1 MKKIFENIKI
11 KKLDIWA
18 IYICLLIFTYTIFIG
33 SPIKDNTQV
42 INLIALITFLI
53 YFLVI
58 LIKRRKILKGKLDI
72 FVLLLTFS
80 SYIALFFGNYSNLE
94 ATISYLIK
102 YTVLFGLY
110 IIIRDIVKQDKKY
123 INYLIFTFSISG
135 IYIFFIG
142 LDNITFNFSEKFL
155 DKIGNVIVDNSDKR
169 FMSVFGYANTCAIL
183 NVVLSIFAIT
193 KSINTN
199 SKKEFIFYNVCLFF
213 NITSLIISYSRSCWI
228 IAIVI
233 YLTLIILNKENR
245 EKCIEIILRTRNLSF
260 NI

>member
-1 MKKIFENIKI
+1 MNKILKNIKI

-18 IYICLLIFTYTIFIG
+18 IYICLLLFTFTIFIG
-33 SPIKDNTQV
+33 SPIKDNTQI
-42 INLIALITFLI
+42 INLIVLVTFLI
-53 YFLVI
+53 YFVI
-58 LIKRRKILKGKLDI
+58 CLIKRRKILKGRLDI
-72 FVLLLTFS
+72 LVLLLTFS
-80 SYIALFFGNYSNLE
+80 SYIALLFGNYSNLE

-102 YTVLFGLY
+102 YTALLGLY
-110 IIIRDIVKQDKKY
+110 LIIRDIVRQDKKY
-123 INYLIFTFSISG
+123 INYLIFTFSLSG
-135 IYIFFIG
+135 IYIFLIG

-155 DKIGNVIVDNSDKR
+155 RAIESVVVENNDKR

-183 NVVLSIFAIT
+183 NIVLSIFAIE
-193 KSINTN
+193 KSLN
-199 SKKEFIFYNVCLFF
+199 SSSKIERNFYNICLFLNF
-213 NITSLIISYSRSCWI
+213 TALIISYSRSCWI